1 MGRKLLALVYNKGDI
16 ENTRT
21 ILAIHFDKEML
32 ADMAVKMSELP
43 DYDKEGF
50 EMFEADKDVLF
61 YHKHDIDIHN
71 S

>member
-1 MGRKLLALVYNKGDI
+1 MDRKLLALVYNKGDI

-32 ADMAVKMSELP
+32 ADMAVEYSKKPE
-43 DYDKEGF
+43 YDKEGF
-50 EMFEADKDVLF
+50 ELYEADKEVLF
-61 YHKHDIDIHN
+61 HAKHRIKINN